1 MQARAGMA
9 GRRRRSRKPGRWRG
23 DTTGDI
29 EHRSNKSN
37 RPVRK
42 AAAPALRPF
51 LDALEWSA
59 RRGGALLG
67 IGVFAGVLIPPLAA
81 ATRDVVT
88 PVVACLMT
96 LVLLRVDF
104 AQVIA
109 YLRRPLLV
117 AALLVWVMLAC
128 PVLVFALVWLS
139 GLDGPLGAAVVIM
152 ATGCAATS
160 SPAFA
165 RLVGLDGEIS
175 LVVAVLSTLLVPFTA
190 PPLALGL
197 LGIDLAISLEG
208 LMARLALV
216 VGLPLLVSLAIRRL
230 AGPARLE
237 RYGRAVDGAVV
248 LLVVLYG
255 FGVMDGLQAK
265 ILAEP
270 AWVAGGLALAFGGNF
285 GLNLL
290 TALAMRKLA
299 GARVALAAG
308 LLSGNRNMALYLAVL
323 PAATDARILMFFAL
337 CQFPLF
343 LSPFLLRPVYEALR
357 RRGVQ

>member
-1 MQARAGMA
+1 
-9 GRRRRSRKPGRWRG
+9 
-23 DTTGDI
+23 
-29 EHRSNKSN
+29 
-37 RPVRK
+37 
-42 AAAPALRPF
+42 
-51 LDALEWSA
+51 
-59 RRGGALLG
+59 
-67 IGVFAGVLIPPLAA
+67 VLIPPLAA

-104 AQVIA
+104 SQVLA

-117 AALLVWVMLAC
+117 AALLGWLLLGA
-128 PVLVFALVWLS
+128 PLLVFALARLA
-139 GLDGPLGAAVVIM
+139 GLDGALGAAVVIM

-165 RLVGLDGEIS
+165 RMVGLDGEIS
-175 LVVAVLSTLLVPFTA
+175 LVVAILSTLLVPLTA

-197 LGIDLAISLEG
+197 LGIDLAISLEA

-216 VGLPLLVSLAIRRL
+216 VGLPLAVSLAIRRV
-230 AGPARLE
+230 AGPARLA
-237 RYGRAVDGAVV
+237 RYGRSVDGAVV

-270 AWVAGGLALAFGGNF
+270 AWVAGGVALAFAGNF

-290 TALAMRKLA
+290 TALAFARIA
-299 GARVALAAG
+299 GARVALSAG

-323 PAATDARILMFFAL
+323 PAATDPRILLFFAL

-343 LSPFLLRPVYEALR
+343 LSPFLLRPVYDRLR
-357 RRGVQ
+357 ARGVV